1 MRSVGLDLGT
11 QRIGVAVSDTSG
23 LLASPRTIIER
34 SGDQARDWAEI
45 EAIVTEVGAEV
56 LVVGVPV
63 SLDGRSDRSTA
74 TAATAEGRAIG
85 EKLGVAVEL
94 QDERLTTALA
104 MRLGHVTAA
113 GDPSGAPRKARR
125 RKAGPRKRRY
135 DADAAA
141 LILQSWLDSRRE
153 SSAP

>member
-1 MRSVGLDLGT
+1 VRSVGLDLGT

-23 LLASPRTIIER
+23 LLATPRTIIER
-34 SGDQARDWAEI
+34 SGDPARDWAQV

-74 TAATAEGRAIG
+74 AAAAEEARAMG
-85 EKLGVAVEL
+85 EKLGITVEL

-104 MRLGHVTAA
+104 MRLGHLTAA
-113 GDPSGAPRKARR
+113 TEPESTPRKARR
-125 RKAGPRKRRY
+125 RKAGPRRRRY
-135 DADAAA
+135 DAEAAA
-141 LILQSWLDSRRE
+141 LILQSWLDGRRRGD
-153 SSAP
+153 A